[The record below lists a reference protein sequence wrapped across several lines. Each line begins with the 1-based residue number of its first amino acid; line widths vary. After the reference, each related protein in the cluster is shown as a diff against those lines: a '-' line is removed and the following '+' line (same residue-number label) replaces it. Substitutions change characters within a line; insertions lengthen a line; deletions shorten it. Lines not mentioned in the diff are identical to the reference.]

1 MESHLGQSWALWLY
15 FISFDWQSLLF
26 GCIWKDGNLSTDS
39 RPHDKSFSCYVTISC
54 LVLCANESFN
64 TYPGLAI
71 KQVSMIILLGQSK
84 DSVLTIKLQNSV
96 VWFRNTAI
104 HKYIQT
110 SGFPSIF
117 SLIALKDRPRCF
129 LQTIAF
135 PFSFS
140 SSTCS
145 SSSLL

>member
-1 MESHLGQSWALWLY
+1 MESHLGQSLVVFYILW
-15 FISFDWQSLLF
+15 WQSLLL
-26 GCIWKDGNLSTDS
+26 GCIWKDVIGNLSIDS

-64 TYPGLAI
+64 TYPGLPI
-71 KQVSMIILLGQSK
+71 KQVSMIILLGQGK
-84 DSVLTIKLQNSV
+84 DSVLPIQLQNSV

-104 HKYIQT
+104 QKYIQT

-117 SLIALKDRPRCF
+117 SLIALKERPRCF